1 MMKHRND
8 RAELLK
14 FNRFSFKDYYGLN
27 IMILHF
33 MLKYCIRFTLKI
45 TNFEAHSNH
54 FNINKWQIPYQFITI
69 NCNLLREN
77 LKVIWL
83 IDQKTRNFI
92 ERNIFKFLF
101 MKKLRITNTRIT
113 KYLQEYLQKK
123 YKTYKKTLLYIKF
136 KWNLI
141 FYIIL
146 FIPHYF

>member
-54 FNINKWQIPYQFITI
+54 FNINK
-69 NCNLLREN
+69 
-77 LKVIWL
+77 
-83 IDQKTRNFI
+83 
-92 ERNIFKFLF
+92 
-101 MKKLRITNTRIT
+101 
-113 KYLQEYLQKK
+113 
-123 YKTYKKTLLYIKF
+123 
-136 KWNLI
+136 
-141 FYIIL
+141 
-146 FIPHYF
+146 